1 MNKTLLSLLA
11 LLFIA
16 GVCVVSCPKYDD
28 HSQTINREVDRV
40 IKEKISENAKSDSD
54 KVISWFA
61 SALCSKISEYLIE
74 DNLIVDNYILFSVGK
89 ISLGGEEKIISI
101 GALNYIYT
109 DLKDAIDKEWDK
121 YFGDDEE
128 SKENPKPKARKTK
141 KARKQNNSESFSQ
154 IEETPKPSDDNS
166 EETNEPSSDD
176 YAENIVDD
184 SNYEN
189 IFKIKNNTESTTTE
203 NDTEQVFTAVE
214 QMPQFPGGDAA
225 LMKFISNNINYPQEA
240 YQNGIQGRIIVQL
253 VVKSDGSVGDVKVIR
268 SVDAS
273 LDREAIRVC
282 KSLPNFTP
290 GRMNGKAVNV
300 WYTLPITF
308 KLQGSY

>member
-1 MNKTLLSLLA
+1 M
-11 LLFIA
+11 
-16 GVCVVSCPKYDD
+16 
-28 HSQTINREVDRV
+28 
-40 IKEKISENAKSDSD
+40 
-54 KVISWFA
+54 
-61 SALCSKISEYLIE
+61 SKC
-74 DNLIVDNYILFSVGK
+74 
-89 ISLGGEEKIISI
+89 
-101 GALNYIYT
+101 LN
-109 DLKDAIDKEWDK
+109 
-121 YFGDDEE
+121 F
-128 SKENPKPKARKTK
+128 R
-141 KARKQNNSESFSQ
+141 
-154 IEETPKPSDDNS
+154 
-166 EETNEPSSDD
+166 
-176 YAENIVDD
+176 
-184 SNYEN
+184 
-189 IFKIKNNTESTTTE
+189 
-203 NDTEQVFTAVE
+203 
-214 QMPQFPGGDAA
+214 GGDAA

>member
-1 MNKTLLSLLA
+1 MNKTLLSLLV

-28 HSQTINREVDRV
+28 HSQIINREVDRV

-89 ISLGGEEKIISI
+89 ISLGDEEKIISI

-109 DLKDAIDKEWDK
+109 DLTDAIDKEWDK
-121 YFGDDEE
+121 YFGNDDESE
-128 SKENPKPKARKTK
+128 ENSRPKSNRSKTK
-141 KARKQNNSESFSQ
+141 KTRKQNKPESFSQ
-154 IEETPKPSDDNS
+154 IEETPKHSDDNS

-184 SNYEN
+184 SNYKN
-189 IFKIKNNTESTTTE
+189 IF
-203 NDTEQVFTAVE
+203 
-214 QMPQFPGGDAA
+214 
-225 LMKFISNNINYPQEA
+225 
-240 YQNGIQGRIIVQL
+240 
-253 VVKSDGSVGDVKVIR
+253 
-268 SVDAS
+268 
-273 LDREAIRVC
+273 
-282 KSLPNFTP
+282 
-290 GRMNGKAVNV
+290 
-300 WYTLPITF
+300 
-308 KLQGSY
+308 

>member
-1 MNKTLLSLLA
+1 MLRNL
-11 LLFIA
+11 
-16 GVCVVSCPKYDD
+16 G
-28 HSQTINREVDRV
+28 Q
-40 IKEKISENAKSDSD
+40 IKETNKH
-54 KVISWFA
+54 
-61 SALCSKISEYLIE
+61 
-74 DNLIVDNYILFSVGK
+74 
-89 ISLGGEEKIISI
+89 
-101 GALNYIYT
+101 
-109 DLKDAIDKEWDK
+109 
-121 YFGDDEE
+121 
-128 SKENPKPKARKTK
+128 
-141 KARKQNNSESFSQ
+141 
-154 IEETPKPSDDNS
+154 SDDDN
-166 EETNEPSSDD
+166 EKTNESSSDD

>member
-121 YFGDDEE
+121 YFGDD
-128 SKENPKPKARKTK
+128 
-141 KARKQNNSESFSQ
+141 
-154 IEETPKPSDDNS
+154 
-166 EETNEPSSDD
+166 
-176 YAENIVDD
+176 
-184 SNYEN
+184 
-189 IFKIKNNTESTTTE
+189 
-203 NDTEQVFTAVE
+203 
-214 QMPQFPGGDAA
+214 
-225 LMKFISNNINYPQEA
+225 
-240 YQNGIQGRIIVQL
+240 
-253 VVKSDGSVGDVKVIR
+253 
-268 SVDAS
+268 
-273 LDREAIRVC
+273 
-282 KSLPNFTP
+282 
-290 GRMNGKAVNV
+290 
-300 WYTLPITF
+300 
-308 KLQGSY
+308 

>member
-176 YAENIVDD
+176 YAENIFDD
-184 SNYEN
+184 TNYEN
-189 IFKIKNNTESTTTE
+189 IFRIENNTEPTIIE
-203 NDTEQVFTAVE
+203 NHSEQVFTAVE

-225 LMKFISNNINYPQEA
+225 LLNFLSRNINYPKEA
-240 YQNGIQGRIIVQL
+240 MEDGIQGRVIVQF

-273 LDREAIRVC
+273 LDREAIRLC
-282 KSLPNFTP
+282 KSLPNFSP
-290 GRMNGKAVNV
+290 GRLNGKAVDV
-300 WYTLPITF
+300 LYTLPISF
-308 KLQGSY
+308 KLQGKQ

>member
-1 MNKTLLSLLA
+1 M
-11 LLFIA
+11 
-16 GVCVVSCPKYDD
+16 
-28 HSQTINREVDRV
+28 
-40 IKEKISENAKSDSD
+40 EKQKP
-54 KVISWFA
+54 
-61 SALCSKISEYLIE
+61 
-74 DNLIVDNYILFSVGK
+74 
-89 ISLGGEEKIISI
+89 
-101 GALNYIYT
+101 
-109 DLKDAIDKEWDK
+109 
-121 YFGDDEE
+121 EE

-154 IEETPKPSDDNS
+154 IEETQKHSDDNS

-225 LMKFISNNINYPQEA
+225 LMKFISSNINYPQEA